1 MTDKAKE
8 WLAKKGFDPAYSARP
23 LKHLIQKEIQDQLD
37 MKILD
42 GKSMGGDMVT
52 VDADAKKDG
61 LGFKA

>member
-8 WLAKKGFDPAYSARP
+8 WLAKKGFDPAYGARP
-23 LKHLIQKEIQDQLD
+23 FKHLIQKEIQDQLD

-42 GKSMGGDMVT
+42 GKFMGGDTVT